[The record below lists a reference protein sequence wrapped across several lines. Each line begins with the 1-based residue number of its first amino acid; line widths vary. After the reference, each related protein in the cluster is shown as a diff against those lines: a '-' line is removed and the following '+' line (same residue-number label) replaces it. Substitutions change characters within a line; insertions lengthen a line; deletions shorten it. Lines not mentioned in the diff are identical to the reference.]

1 MNLRTIIA
9 LGYHVGLADEDAEY
23 KLRKLKLPRGYLM
36 TNGYK
41 PAPLDLTHVRF
52 TEKMEELVE
61 TLATNS
67 HNLWATERI
76 KQGWT
81 YGYELDLKNKRN
93 FRLVPFALLDETAKQ
108 SNRNTIRELVITL
121 MGYGYAIEA
130 PDERMTTLSK
140 KTEASD
146 LKLRRFRM
154 FRIES
159 AYAVREGKWYFE
171 FECTTDGEMR
181 VGWASPEVKAD
192 QPVGQDALRH
202 GYTFNS

>member
-1 MNLRTIIA
+1 MK
-9 LGYHVGLADEDAEY
+9 EW
-23 KLRKLKLPRGYLM
+23 
-36 TNGYK
+36 
-41 PAPLDLTHVRF
+41 F
-52 TEKMEELVE
+52 
-61 TLATNS
+61 
-67 HNLWATERI
+67 
-76 KQGWT
+76 
-81 YGYELDLKNKRN
+81 
-93 FRLVPFALLDETAKQ
+93 VPKVA
-108 SNRNTIRELVITL
+108 TIRDLFPSFKIIFSCIDPNFKVITL

-140 KTEASD
+140 KSDAAD

-192 QPVGQDALRH
+192 QPVGQDALRL
-202 GYTFNS
+202 GLSLNGLITNVIQIVFF